1 MRIIERFSLN
11 ETLSY
16 LNGYVY
22 KDQNIERYLLIIGAK
37 SGEIYIM
44 DMNLKKSEDEEY
56 KKIFPIKFHV
66 DKTIEENYFLGK
78 ITKAL
83 ELKRMYSDDCNGLLF
98 T

>member
-1 MRIIERFSLN
+1 
-11 ETLSY
+11 
-16 LNGYVY
+16 
-22 KDQNIERYLLIIGAK
+22 
-37 SGEIYIM
+37 
-44 DMNLKKSEDEEY
+44 MNLQKSEDEEY